1 MVLSQSEMKPQ
12 SFVLQVA
19 NYYLLAAGLFV
30 FSLILIP
37 ISRRWDWPLNSAP
50 SFVMLLAFFAGE
62 RGYKM
67 AKKRR
72 LQQYA
77 DKIERRMRIPPT
89 N

>member
-1 MVLSQSEMKPQ
+1 MKPQ

-30 FSLILIP
+30 VGLILIP
-37 ISRRWDWPLNSAP
+37 ISPRWGWPLDSTP
-50 SFVMLLAFFAGE
+50 SLVWLLALFAGE

-77 DKIERRMRIPPT
+77 DEIERRMRTPS

>member
-1 MVLSQSEMKPQ
+1 MKPQ
-12 SFVLQVA
+12 SFVLQAA

-30 FSLILIP
+30 GGLILIP
-37 ISRRWDWPLNSAP
+37 ISSRWGWPLNSAP
-50 SFVMLLAFFAGE
+50 SFAWMLAALVGG

-67 AKKRR
+67 VKERR

-77 DKIERRMRIPPT
+77 DEIERRMRTPS